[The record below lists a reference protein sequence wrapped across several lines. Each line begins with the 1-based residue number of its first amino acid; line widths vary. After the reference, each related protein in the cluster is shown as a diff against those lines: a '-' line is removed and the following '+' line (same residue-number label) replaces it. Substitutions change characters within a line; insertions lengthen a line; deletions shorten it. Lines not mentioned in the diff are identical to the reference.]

1 MQITSLK
8 SKFIT
13 RIMGCIEKES
23 PSNTKLKDYAVEVL
37 KIKFNLKLVKRQS
50 LQMFFKISVIKNI
63 ANFAGKQ
70 KCWIHC

>member
-23 PSNTKLKDYAVEVL
+23 PSYTKLKDYAVEVL
-37 KIKFNLKLVKRQS
+37 KIKFNLKLVKR
-50 LQMFFKISVIKNI
+50 
-63 ANFAGKQ
+63 
-70 KCWIHC
+70 